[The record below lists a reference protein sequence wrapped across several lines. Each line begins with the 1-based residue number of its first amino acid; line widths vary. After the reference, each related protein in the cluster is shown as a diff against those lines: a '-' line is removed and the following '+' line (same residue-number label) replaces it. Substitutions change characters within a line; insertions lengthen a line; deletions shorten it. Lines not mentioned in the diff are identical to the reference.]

1 MAGGERA
8 GGEGGA
14 ALMFALRS
22 VGSSGKLD
30 KAPRPSSGG
39 GAANSPLASTS
50 VELGLEVNG
59 LVPTAASAGF
69 GTVSESNSY
78 FKLLLQGFFFPLLLS
93 LLLLTSFLFLLLFL
107 FLLFLLFFLFSL
119 FSFSLF
125 FRFFLS
131 FSPSLFLS
139 SFDYINPISLFEKAL
154 GICRTT
160 LGLAV
165 LRAGLR
171 MLPCILAPAQT
182 VAGQGGRAVGCL

>member
-1 MAGGERA
+1 MAGGEWA

-14 ALMFALRS
+14 ALKFALRS

-78 FKLLLQGFFFPLLLS
+78 FKLLLQGFFFPSSSPSSSSPLF
-93 LLLLTSFLFLLLFL
+93 SFSLFL

-119 FSFSLF
+119 FFCL
-125 FRFFLS
+125 FLS
-131 FSPSLFLS
+131 FSPSLFLPP
-139 SFDYINPISLFEKAL
+139 SFSLP
-154 GICRTT
+154 
-160 LGLAV
+160 LA
-165 LRAGLR
+165 
-171 MLPCILAPAQT
+171 I
-182 VAGQGGRAVGCL
+182 